1 MQKDNGQAQIGSAG
15 EPKNDQ
21 VSVGTN
27 SDLATSTP
35 VSLSNIPVLD
45 LPDMEEPELEFDSE
59 SKNTGEVF
67 ERDVKS
73 PIFIKVTDM
82 QTQASIEGAI
92 EIGSNIGMQR
102 SQSLKIKTQVDGVPG
117 DAARLRS
124 QSERVTTGE
133 VKPDPAVSASKTLP
147 RYLAEASTPSTGQ
160 MPYDTHASKPLP
172 ATPVTRNKADELDL
186 TAAADIERT
195 ESIYT
200 PLLNRTQ
207 GSDASSLS
215 GVGAGKFDT
224 EMALSSSLAR
234 EKLAKESEQGNYA
247 RLISVANRDDETRR
261 ELLMKPMYV
270 VSVGSGYV
278 DLRRKQKLGS
288 GLDFFTKF
296 TAADPEP
303 KLLIWKLIS

>member
-1 MQKDNGQAQIGSAG
+1 MQKDNSQFQTDSAE
-15 EPKNDQ
+15 EPKGDQ
-21 VSVGTN
+21 MAIGTN
-27 SDLATSTP
+27 SELATSTP

-45 LPDMEEPELEFDSE
+45 LPDVEEPELEFDTE
-59 SKNTGEVF
+59 SKNTGELL
-67 ERDVKS
+67 ERNVKS

-82 QTQASIEGAI
+82 QTQASIEGAM
-92 EIGSNIGMQR
+92 EIGPNIGMQR
-102 SQSLKIKTQVDGVPG
+102 SQSLKMKTQVDGVPG
-117 DAARLRS
+117 EAARLRS
-124 QSERVTTGE
+124 QSERVTSGE
-133 VKPDPAVSASKTLP
+133 VQPDAVISASKTLP
-147 RYLAEASTPSTGQ
+147 RNLTEASTPSTGR

-172 ATPVTRNKADELDL
+172 AAPVTHHKPNELDL
-186 TAAADIERT
+186 TATADIERT

-234 EKLAKESEQGNYA
+234 EKLARESEQGNYA
-247 RLISVANRDDETRR
+247 TLISVSNRDDETRR

-278 DLRRKQKLGS
+278 DLRRKQKLSS

-303 KLLIWKLIS
+303 KLLIWKITS